1 LQRTEQPK
9 ILAMQ
14 KIILTYGAITGAV
27 IILSMTLGIYAA
39 QAGASSFFASEA
51 LGYTIMLIG
60 FSMIFVATKKY
71 RDEELGGVIKFGSAL
86 KVGLGISL
94 IAGVV
99 YVIVWEIN
107 LFFTDYVFI
116 EEYTASMIEKA
127 RNSGVSETELEATI
141 TNLEAMKERY
151 NNVLFRLPMTFSEI
165 FPVGLLLS
173 LISAALFRNPKFLPS
188 SQPETQPE

>member
-1 LQRTEQPK
+1 MR
-9 ILAMQ
+9 

-39 QAGASSFFASEA
+39 QAGADSFFASEA

-71 RDEELGGVIKFGSAL
+71 RDDELGGVINFGTAF

-99 YVIVWEIN
+99 YVITWEIN
-107 LFFTDYVFI
+107 LLLTDYAFI
-116 EEYTASMIEKA
+116 EEYTATIIENA
-127 RNSGVSETELEATI
+127 RNNGATEEQIQRTI
-141 TNLEAMKERY
+141 QEMEVMKERY
-151 NNVLFRLPMTFSEI
+151 GKVLFRLPMTFTEI
-165 FPVGLLLS
+165 FPVGLLVS
-173 LISAALFRNPKFLPS
+173 LISAFLFKNPRFLANPNLKTT
-188 SQPETQPE
+188 EA